1 MTYHALIDPGLSL
14 DDLSAQLMAG
24 GTAGVQSV
32 SWEQPK
38 KGILNASGGGVRCV
52 WRCCVR
58 GWRRHRK
65 SGFRRLRSG
74 SASSGRIFTSGCIS
88 TSGRSTPIRRWRR
101 TNSTSAGFR
110 VSLEGRIYDDLEY
123 EVDVSALDSENPWRD
138 VFLNYRKIRPIQVQG
153 GKFKIPFGLD
163 QLTSEFSNNF
173 IERSLI
179 GTQIAPGRDKGVM
192 VHGRVAGDRLRYQGG
207 WFLHDG
213 DNSLFV
219 EDLDQNEFLEEP
231 PVDNTIAGR
240 VELTPW
246 EQTRGLLRRLQ
257 FGADFTRGTVDD
269 GLFGMRGRTV
279 REFTF
284 FEPMYVGGERIRLG
298 WMPCGRPARSLYPL
312 NTIGLRTK
320 GTDRGVGDVD
330 LPDVIAQGWYLAG
343 TWAVTGE
350 RKAGGIEPRHPI
362 FQGGSGA
369 LELVARFDELRFS
382 SDGTGGEPPFT
393 NPRAANILPNRD
405 RVVTLGGNWYLNRYG
420 RILFNAVRETIQ
432 DPLRS
437 PMPDRNAVL
446 DRGPAAAVR
455 DVGRGV
461 GRV

>member
-1 MTYHALIDPGLSL
+1 MRLAVICACAVMLCPLAAAAQEVRFPPPSLRIGEFRADLHVRLHFDFRALDSDPEVAP
-14 DDLSAQLMAG
+14 DD
-24 GTAGVQSV
+24 VD
-32 SWEQPK
+32 
-38 KGILNASGGGVRCV
+38 
-52 WRCCVR
+52 
-58 GWRRHRK
+58 
-65 SGFRRLRSG
+65 FRR
-74 SASSGRIFTSGCIS
+74 
-88 TSGRSTPIRRWRR
+88 
-101 TNSTSAGFR
+101 FR

-123 EVDVSALDSENPWRD
+123 EVDVSALDSDNPWRD
-138 VFLNYRKIRPIQVQG
+138 VFLNYRKFRPAQVQA

-163 QLTSEFSNNF
+163 QLTSEFSHDF

-219 EDLDQNEFLEEP
+219 EDLEQNEFLEEP

-246 EQTRGLLRRLQ
+246 EPTRGLLRRLQ
-257 FGADFTRGTVDD
+257 FGANFTRGVIAD

-284 FEPMYVGGERIRLG
+284 FEPMYVSGDRVRLG
-298 WMPCGRPARSLYPL
+298 VDALWTPGPFSVSAEYNRL
-312 NTIGLRTK
+312 
-320 GTDRGVGDVD
+320 TDQRNGQGVGDVD

-343 TWAVTGE
+343 TWALTGE
-350 RKAGGIEPRHPI
+350 RKAGGIEPRHPL
-362 FQGGSGA
+362 FQGGAGA
-369 LELVARFDELRFS
+369 VEVVARFDELRFS

-405 RVVTLGGNWYLNRYG
+405 RVVTLGSNWYLNRYG
-420 RILFNAVRETIQ
+420 RVLFNAVRETIQ

-437 PMPDRNAVL
+437 PLSDRTRFWTGVL
-446 DRGPAAAVR
+446 RLQFVM
-455 DVGRGV
+455 
-461 GRV
+461 

>member
-1 MTYHALIDPGLSL
+1 MRLAVACVCLAVLCPRLAAAQEVRFPPPSLRIGEFRADLRVRLHFDLRALDSDPEVAP
-14 DDLSAQLMAG
+14 DEFD
-24 GTAGVQSV
+24 
-32 SWEQPK
+32 
-38 KGILNASGGGVRCV
+38 
-52 WRCCVR
+52 
-58 GWRRHRK
+58 
-65 SGFRRLRSG
+65 FRR
-74 SASSGRIFTSGCIS
+74 
-88 TSGRSTPIRRWRR
+88 
-101 TNSTSAGFR
+101 FR

-123 EVDVSALDSENPWRD
+123 EVDVSMLDNENPWRD
-138 VFLNYRKIRPIQVQG
+138 VFLNYRKFRTAEVRA
-153 GKFKIPFGLD
+153 GKFKMPFGLD
-163 QLTSEFSNNF
+163 QNTSEFSNNF

-179 GTQIAPGRDKGVM
+179 GTQIAPGRDNGVM
-192 VHGRVAGDRLRYQGG
+192 VHGRLAADRVRYYGG
-207 WFLHDG
+207 WFQHDG
-213 DNSLFV
+213 DNMQFI

-240 VELTPW
+240 LELTPW
-246 EQTRGLLRRLQ
+246 EPTRGLLRRLQ
-257 FGADFTRGTVDD
+257 FGANFTRGVVDD

-284 FEPMYVGGERIRLG
+284 FEPVYVSGERIRLG
-298 WMPCGRPARSLYPL
+298 VDALWTPGPFSVSAEYNRL
-312 NTIGLRTK
+312 
-320 GTDRGVGDVD
+320 TDQRNGQGVGDVD

-382 SDGTGGEPPFT
+382 SDGTGGEPPFR

-405 RVVTLGGNWYLNRYG
+405 RVVTVGGNWYLNRYG

-437 PMPDRNAVL
+437 PMPEKTRYWTGVL
-446 DRGPAAAVR
+446 RLQFVM
-455 DVGRGV
+455 
-461 GRV
+461 

>member
-1 MTYHALIDPGLSL
+1 VCLAVLCPGPSAAQEVRFPPPSLRIGEFRADLHVRLHVDLRALDSDPEVAP
-14 DDLSAQLMAG
+14 DEVD
-24 GTAGVQSV
+24 
-32 SWEQPK
+32 
-38 KGILNASGGGVRCV
+38 
-52 WRCCVR
+52 
-58 GWRRHRK
+58 
-65 SGFRRLRSG
+65 FRRF
-74 SASSGRIFTSGCIS
+74 RI
-88 TSGRSTPIRRWRR
+88 
-101 TNSTSAGFR
+101 
-110 VSLEGRIYDDLEY
+110 SLEGRIYDDLEY

-138 VFLNYRKIRPIQVQG
+138 VFLNYRKLRAAEVRA
-153 GKFKIPFGLD
+153 GKFKMPFGLD

-192 VHGRVAGDRLRYQGG
+192 VHGRAGDWLRYQGG

-213 DNSLFV
+213 DNMQFI
-219 EDLDQNEFLEEP
+219 EDLDQNEFLEES

-240 VELTPW
+240 VEVTPW
-246 EQTRGLLRRLQ
+246 EHTRGLLRRLQ
-257 FGADFTRGTVDD
+257 VGGNFTTGNVAD

-284 FEPMYVGGERIRLG
+284 FEPMYVSGERIRLG
-298 WMPCGRPARSLYPL
+298 VDALWTPGPFSVSAEYNRL
-312 NTIGLRTK
+312 
-320 GTDRGVGDVD
+320 TDQRNGQGVGDVD

-382 SDGTGGEPPFT
+382 SDGTGGEPPFR

-405 RVVTLGGNWYLNRYG
+405 RVVTVGGNWYLNRYG

-437 PMPDRNAVL
+437 PLPEKTRFWTGVL
-446 DRGPAAAVR
+446 RLQFLM
-455 DVGRGV
+455 
-461 GRV
+461 

>member
-1 MTYHALIDPGLSL
+1 MRLAVICACAVMLCPLAAAAQEVRFPPPSLRIGEFRADLHVRLHFDFRALDSDPEVAP
-14 DDLSAQLMAG
+14 DD
-24 GTAGVQSV
+24 VD
-32 SWEQPK
+32 
-38 KGILNASGGGVRCV
+38 
-52 WRCCVR
+52 
-58 GWRRHRK
+58 
-65 SGFRRLRSG
+65 FRR
-74 SASSGRIFTSGCIS
+74 
-88 TSGRSTPIRRWRR
+88 
-101 TNSTSAGFR
+101 FR

-123 EVDVSALDSENPWRD
+123 EVDVSALDSDNPWRD
-138 VFLNYRKIRPIQVQG
+138 VFLNYRKFRPAQVQA

-163 QLTSEFSNNF
+163 QLTSEFSHDF

-219 EDLDQNEFLEEP
+219 EDLEQNEFLEEP

-246 EQTRGLLRRLQ
+246 EPTRGLLRRLQ
-257 FGADFTRGTVDD
+257 FGANFTRGVIAD

-284 FEPMYVGGERIRLG
+284 FEPMYVSGDRVRLG
-298 WMPCGRPARSLYPL
+298 VDALWTPGPFSVSAEYNRL
-312 NTIGLRTK
+312 
-320 GTDRGVGDVD
+320 TDQRNGQGVGDVD

-343 TWAVTGE
+343 TWALTGE
-350 RKAGGIEPRHPI
+350 RKAGGIEPRHPL
-362 FQGGSGA
+362 FQGGAGA
-369 LELVARFDELRFS
+369 VEVVARFDELRFS

-405 RVVTLGGNWYLNRYG
+405 RVITLGGNWYLNRYG
-420 RILFNAVRETIQ
+420 RVLFNAVRETIQ

-437 PMPDRNAVL
+437 PLSDRTRFWTGVL
-446 DRGPAAAVR
+446 RLQFVM
-455 DVGRGV
+455 
-461 GRV
+461 

>member
-1 MTYHALIDPGLSL
+1 MRLAALCAGLAMLAPRLAVAQEVRFPPPSL
-14 DDLSAQLMAG
+14 RIGEFRADLHVRLHFDFRALDSEPEVAPDD
-24 GTAGVQSV
+24 VD
-32 SWEQPK
+32 
-38 KGILNASGGGVRCV
+38 
-52 WRCCVR
+52 
-58 GWRRHRK
+58 
-65 SGFRRLRSG
+65 FRRF
-74 SASSGRIFTSGCIS
+74 RI
-88 TSGRSTPIRRWRR
+88 
-101 TNSTSAGFR
+101 
-110 VSLEGRIYDDLEY
+110 SLEGRLYDDLEY

-138 VFLNYRKIRPIQVQG
+138 VFLNYRKFRPAQVQG
-153 GKFKIPFGLD
+153 GKFKVPFGLD

-219 EDLDQNEFLEEP
+219 EDLEQNEFLEEP

-246 EQTRGLLRRLQ
+246 EPTRGLLRRLQ
-257 FGADFTRGTVDD
+257 FGADFTRGVIAD

-284 FEPMYVGGERIRLG
+284 FEPMYVSGDRIRLG
-298 WMPCGRPARSLYPL
+298 VDALWTPGPFSVSAEYNRL
-312 NTIGLRTK
+312 
-320 GTDRGVGDVD
+320 TDQRNGQGVGDVD

-343 TWAVTGE
+343 TWALTGE
-350 RKAGGIEPRHPI
+350 RKAGGIEPRHPL
-362 FQGGSGA
+362 FQGGAGA
-369 LELVARFDELRFS
+369 VEVVARFDELRFS

-405 RVVTLGGNWYLNRYG
+405 RVITLGGNWYLNRYG
-420 RILFNAVRETIQ
+420 RVLFNAVRETIQ

-437 PMPDRNAVL
+437 PLSDRTRFWTGVL
-446 DRGPAAAVR
+446 RLQFVM
-455 DVGRGV
+455 
-461 GRV
+461 